1 MILIALALLLVAAG
15 IWLVWPQA
23 PDVEVPV
30 VSQEEAQ
37 PEEPQPHPI
46 ASPGRDDKPEPPGPE
61 RGRDRIPPVH
71 REPTMEPTLQQTGVL
86 RALEE
91 VAKTR
96 EAADDWDRQL
106 TQACRNLVGEE
117 KFEEALE
124 CYHLRLARN
133 PEDAQ
138 AYVER
143 GTVRARMGKH
153 ADAYWDYQKY
163 IELAPNGQRAPQIK
177 RILDQ
182 YDDWA
187 KDGKVPEVKR
197 DDQRLEVIGMAKQLY
212 QEAYA
217 LQKSDP
223 EEALRKLE
231 IAMQLLPDDE
241 QVYRARIDRLRTKIG
256 VVKR

>member
-1 MILIALALLLVAAG
+1 MPIAIAAVLLVAAG
-15 IWLVWPQA
+15 IWMVWPQEPA
-23 PDVEVPV
+23 VEAPV
-30 VSQEEAQ
+30 VPQEEAQ
-37 PEEPQPHPI
+37 PEEPHPRPV
-46 ASPGRDDKPEPPGPE
+46 AVPGRDAEPGSAKPE
-61 RGRDRIPPVH
+61 RDRDRVPPEH

-133 PEDAQ
+133 PEDAE

-143 GTVRARMGKH
+143 GTVRARMGKR

-163 IELAPNGQRAPQIK
+163 LELAPNGQRAPQIK

-187 KDGKVPEVKR
+187 KDGKIPEVKR
-197 DDQRLEVIGMAKQLY
+197 DDQRLEVIAMAKQLY
-212 QEAYA
+212 QEAYTI
-217 LQKSDP
+217 QKSDP
-223 EEALRKLE
+223 QEALRKLE
-231 IAMQLLPDDE
+231 IAMKLLPEDE
-241 QVYRARIDRLRTKIG
+241 QVYRARINRLMSKVRVRGK
-256 VVKR
+256 

>member
-1 MILIALALLLVAAG
+1 
-15 IWLVWPQA
+15 
-23 PDVEVPV
+23 
-30 VSQEEAQ
+30 
-37 PEEPQPHPI
+37 
-46 ASPGRDDKPEPPGPE
+46 
-61 RGRDRIPPVH
+61 
-71 REPTMEPTLQQTGVL
+71 
-86 RALEE
+86 
-91 VAKTR
+91 
-96 EAADDWDRQL
+96 
-106 TQACRNLVGEE
+106 
-117 KFEEALE
+117 
-124 CYHLRLARN
+124 
-133 PEDAQ
+133 
-138 AYVER
+138 
-143 GTVRARMGKH
+143 MGKH

-177 RILDQ
+177 RILNQ

-241 QVYRARIDRLRTKIG
+241 QVYRTRIERLRTEIG